1 MKKLVLALAV
11 AFGAS
16 MVACSSSNSEAN
28 AEGQDTATVVAE
40 EVVEE
45 VAVVA
50 DSAAADTAAAD
61 TTAATDSVK

>member
-16 MVACSSSNSEAN
+16 MVACSSSEKEAN
-28 AEGQDTATVVAE
+28 AEGQENAQEAV

-45 VAVVA
+45 EAVVA
-50 DSAAADTAAAD
+50 VDTAAADTAAAD
-61 TTAATDSVK
+61 TAATDSVK

>member
-28 AEGQDTATVVAE
+28 AEGQDTATVVDE

-45 VAVVA
+45 AVVV

-61 TTAATDSVK
+61 TAATDSVAK

>member
-28 AEGQDTATVVAE
+28 AEGQDTATVVE
-40 EVVEE
+40 ETVEE
-45 VAVVA
+45 VAVVVDSAAA
-50 DSAAADTAAAD
+50 DSAAADTVAA
-61 TTAATDSVK
+61 DSVK